1 MRKSEMLAV
10 LGVAGLLFTARPVLA
25 AGYGSA
31 DDTQAPN
38 ADAGSER
45 KPASEAT
52 PGAWSHHGHHG
63 HGRHH
68 HQQPSSD
75 EGNSSTSGGSSGAS
89 GSSSGGAPSG
99 QNGD

>member
-1 MRKSEMLAV
+1 MRKSEVLAV
-10 LGVAGLLFTARPVLA
+10 LGVAGLLFTAWPVLA
-25 AGYGSA
+25 AGYGAS
-31 DDTQAPN
+31 DDTQRPS
-38 ADAGSER
+38 ADAGSEG

-68 HQQPSSD
+68 HQQASSG
-75 EGNSSTSGGSSGAS
+75 EGTSNTSGGGS
-89 GSSSGGAPSG
+89 GSSSGGASSE